1 LVRIRVFADTALCCR
16 FHRYFSSAD
25 IMSSTSSVQRAILI
39 TGAARGIGAATA
51 QTLALAETGLVLHAR
66 ADSAQLQD
74 TATTCRAHGAQ
85 CITVCGD
92 LADAATALLL
102 RDAALD
108 SFGRLDGVVANAG
121 FADRKRIG
129 ELNAQDWSR
138 SVDALLGGFFHLVS
152 ACRDA
157 LQAAPAARVVAV
169 SSFVAHVYRLGASGF
184 PASAAAKAGIEAL
197 VKSLAVQLA
206 PFGATVNAVAP
217 GYVQKSDP
225 NRSAIDPAAW
235 SSALERIP
243 LQRLGQPQEIAN
255 VIAFLLSPAAS
266 YVTGQVW
273 HVDGGLTL

>member
-1 LVRIRVFADTALCCR
+1 
-16 FHRYFSSAD
+16 
-25 IMSSTSSVQRAILI
+25 MNPTSSVQRVVVI

-51 QTLALAETGLVLHAR
+51 HSLAAPAMGMVLHAR
-66 ADSAQLQD
+66 TDSAQLRD
-74 TATTCRAHGAQ
+74 TLAACQARGAQ
-85 CITVCGD
+85 GVIAIGD
-92 LADAATALLL
+92 LADAETALRL
-102 RDAALD
+102 RDTALD
-108 SFGRLDGVVANAG
+108 TFGRLDSLVANAG
-121 FADRKRIG
+121 FADRQRIG
-129 ELNAQDWSR
+129 ELTAQDWSR
-138 SVDALLGGFFHLVS
+138 SIDVLLGGFFHLVS
-152 ACRDA
+152 ACQPA

-225 NRSAIDPAAW
+225 SKSAIDPAAW
-235 SSALERIP
+235 TAALERIP

-255 VIAFLLSPAAS
+255 VIAFLASPAAS